1 MIRGVQSGVTPD
13 SRGFVTEPGD
23 EELIAA
29 VARRDS
35 SAVVTLYDRYG
46 RLAFALA
53 YRILED
59 ATLAEETVQDAFLQV
74 WRRANTFDPTRG
86 GNVRAWFLTIV
97 HNRAIDARRR
107 YIDRR
112 PRPVPLE
119 NVEAVLSV
127 PDVWREVS
135 ARLTRDEV
143 RAAVDILPA
152 EQRQAIELAF
162 FEGLTHQEISQRI
175 NAPLG
180 TVKGRLRLG
189 LKKVHAT
196 LMEPAVPDRDGI
208 ESRARQG
215 DLRGT

>member
-1 MIRGVQSGVTPD
+1 M
-13 SRGFVTEPGD
+13 TEPGD

-53 YRILED
+53 YRILDD

-74 WRRANTFDPTRG
+74 WRRANTFDPSRG
-86 GNVRAWFLTIV
+86 GNVRAWLLTVV

-143 RAAVDILPA
+143 RSAVELLPT

-175 NAPLG
+175 NVPLG

-189 LKKVHAT
+189 LKKMHAT
-196 LMEPAVPDRDGI
+196 LMEPAANGQAGA
-208 ESRARQG
+208 ETQARQG
-215 DLRGT
+215 EPSGT

>member
-1 MIRGVQSGVTPD
+1 MAATSGVSPD
-13 SRGFVTEPGD
+13 SGGFVTEPGD

-46 RLAFALA
+46 RIAFALA

-59 ATLAEETVQDAFLQV
+59 AALAEETVQDAFLLV
-74 WRRANTFDPTRG
+74 WRRASTFDPTRG
-86 GNVRAWFLTIV
+86 GNVRAWLLTVV

-112 PRPVPLE
+112 QRPVPLE

-127 PDVWREVS
+127 PDVWPEVS
-135 ARLTRDEV
+135 ARLTRAEV
-143 RAAVDILPA
+143 RAAVETLPA
-152 EQRQAIELAF
+152 EQRQAIELAY

-175 NAPLG
+175 NVPLG

-189 LKKVHAT
+189 LKKLYVT
-196 LMEPAVPDRDGI
+196 LMEPEPHRPG
-208 ESRARQG
+208 
-215 DLRGT
+215 GTEGSAGHGEHHGT

>member
-13 SRGFVTEPGD
+13 SGGFVTEPGD

-29 VARRDS
+29 VATRDS

>member
-13 SRGFVTEPGD
+13 SGGFVTEPGD

-162 FEGLTHQEISQRI
+162 FEGLTHQEISQQI
-175 NAPLG
+175 NVPLG

>member
-1 MIRGVQSGVTPD
+1 M
-13 SRGFVTEPGD
+13 TEPGD

-35 SAVVTLYDRYG
+35 SAVVALYDRYG

-53 YRILED
+53 YRILDD

-74 WRRANTFDPTRG
+74 WRRANTFDPSRG
-86 GNVRAWFLTIV
+86 GNVRAWLLTVV

-135 ARLTRDEV
+135 VRLTRDEV
-143 RAAVDILPA
+143 RAAVDLLPD

-175 NAPLG
+175 NVPLG

-189 LKKVHAT
+189 LKKIHAT
-196 LMEPAVPDRDGI
+196 LMEPAANGRAGV
-208 ESRARQG
+208 ETRARQG
-215 DLRGT
+215 ELRGT

>member
-1 MIRGVQSGVTPD
+1 MATSGVLPD
-13 SRGFVTEPGD
+13 SGGFVTEPGD

-35 SAVVTLYDRYG
+35 SAVVALYDRYG
-46 RLAFALA
+46 RIAFALA

-59 ATLAEETVQDAFLQV
+59 AALAEETVQDAFLLV
-74 WRRANTFDPTRG
+74 WRRASTFDPTRG
-86 GNVRAWFLTIV
+86 GNVRAWLLTVV

-112 PRPVPLE
+112 QRPVPLE

-127 PDVWREVS
+127 PDVWPEVS
-135 ARLTRDEV
+135 AQLTREEV
-143 RAAVDILPA
+143 RAAVETLPA
-152 EQRQAIELAF
+152 EQRQAIELAY

-175 NAPLG
+175 NVPLG

-189 LKKVHAT
+189 LKKMYVK
-196 LMEPAVPDRDGI
+196 LMEPEP
-208 ESRARQG
+208 
-215 DLRGT
+215 RGPGETEGSAGHGEHHGT

>member
-1 MIRGVQSGVTPD
+1 MAVSCDVLPD
-13 SRGFVTEPGD
+13 SGGFVTEPSD
-23 EELIAA
+23 DELIAA

-35 SAVVTLYDRYG
+35 SAVVALYDRYG
-46 RLAFALA
+46 RIAFALA

-59 ATLAEETVQDAFLQV
+59 AALAEETVQDAFLLV

-86 GNVRAWFLTIV
+86 GNVRAWLLTVV

-112 PRPVPLE
+112 QRPVPLE

-127 PDVWREVS
+127 PDVWHEVS
-135 ARLTRDEV
+135 ARLTREEV
-143 RAAVDILPA
+143 RSAVDTLPA
-152 EQRQAIELAF
+152 EQRQAIELAY
-162 FEGLTHQEISQRI
+162 FEGLTHQEIAQRI

-189 LKKVHAT
+189 LKKLHAA
-196 LMEPAVPDRDGI
+196 LMDAEPQTRSESDGSPRLG
-208 ESRARQG
+208 EHH
-215 DLRGT
+215 GT